1 MRPPAALC
9 LLMLLAGCTSVA
21 GEIEPVPGSITYG
34 GNPSTR
40 LTKSPAGS
48 IVFHRFQ
55 DQFAKEWEE
64 RYVVQPDGS
73 LKLVDRRR
81 YPIPDQ

>member
-1 MRPPAALC
+1 MKPLAALC
-9 LLMLLAGCTSVA
+9 LSMLLVGCTTA
-21 GEIEPVPGSITYG
+21 PGEIEPVPGSITYG

-48 IVFHRFQ
+48 TVFHRFS

>member
-1 MRPPAALC
+1 MKPLAALC
-9 LLMLLAGCTSVA
+9 LFMLLAGCTSA
-21 GEIEPVPGSITYG
+21 PGEIEPVPGSITYG

-48 IVFHRFQ
+48 TVFHRFS

-64 RYVVQPDGS
+64 RYIVQPDGI
-73 LKLVDRRR
+73 LKLVDRRA

>member
-1 MRPPAALC
+1 MRPLAALC
-9 LLMLLAGCTSVA
+9 LSLLLAGCTSA
-21 GEIEPVPGSITYG
+21 TRGIEPVPGSITYG

-48 IVFHRFQ
+48 TVFHRFQ

-64 RYVVQPDGS
+64 RYIVQPDGS